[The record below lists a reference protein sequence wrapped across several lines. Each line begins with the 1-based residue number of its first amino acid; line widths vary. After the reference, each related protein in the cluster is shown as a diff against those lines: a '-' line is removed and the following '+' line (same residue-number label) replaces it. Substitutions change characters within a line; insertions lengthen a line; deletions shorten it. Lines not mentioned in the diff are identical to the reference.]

1 MQEYILNKTEHNGV
15 LSITLKDYHMID
27 PYLIDSIQNDAY
39 CLDCTIRNQQLEY
52 RYDHLVPLSH
62 FFTHYIFHGE
72 EGYWFLEDLLQ
83 KAINVNRN
91 KPVFLDLS
99 SIYVSRS
106 GTEIRFVVLPLKLD
120 YWLYRKEQTKNWI
133 KTLADHFQVREA
145 YELSGYLYQSLRLPE
160 FSLPNLIL
168 GIQSLRQKFYPKKW
182 YQFKKVEPTFET
194 SQEILPYV
202 GSSQLKIE
210 EESFLENE
218 PTQIL
223 HFESERSGHGSL
235 EDGNDRYDL
244 LFDQMLVG
252 RAMSCEIRIQDPSV
266 SLKHAKILR
275 ENERYY
281 IQDLKSAN
289 GTYLNEK
296 RVQRKMRLKEGMK
309 VIFGN
314 KQLTFHE
321 AL

>member
-1 MQEYILNKTEHNGV
+1 MQEYILNKTEQNGA
-15 LSITLKDYHMID
+15 LSITLKDHQMID
-27 PYLIDSIQNDAY
+27 PYLIDPIQNDAY
-39 CLDCTIRNQQLEY
+39 CLDCTIQNQHLEY
-52 RYDHLVPLSH
+52 RYDQLVPLSH
-62 FFTHYIFHGE
+62 FLDHYIFNGE

-83 KAINVNRN
+83 KAISVNRN
-91 KPVFLDLS
+91 KPVFLDLA
-99 SIYVSRS
+99 SIYVARN
-106 GTEIRFVVLPLKLD
+106 GKEIRFVVLPLKLD

-133 KTLADHFQVREA
+133 KALADHFQTREA

-168 GIQSLRQKFYPKKW
+168 GIQSLQQKFYPKKW
-182 YQFKKVEPTFET
+182 FPFKKTKPIFET
-194 SQEILPYV
+194 CQEVSPYRQP
-202 GSSQLKIE
+202 SRLKIE
-210 EESFLENE
+210 EESFLETE

-223 HFESERSGHGSL
+223 TFEPERSGHGCL
-235 EDGNDRYDL
+235 EDGKDRYDL

-252 RAMSCEIRIQDPSV
+252 RAMSCEIRIQDTSI
-266 SLKHAKILR
+266 SLKHAKIIR

-314 KQLTFHE
+314 KQLIFHE